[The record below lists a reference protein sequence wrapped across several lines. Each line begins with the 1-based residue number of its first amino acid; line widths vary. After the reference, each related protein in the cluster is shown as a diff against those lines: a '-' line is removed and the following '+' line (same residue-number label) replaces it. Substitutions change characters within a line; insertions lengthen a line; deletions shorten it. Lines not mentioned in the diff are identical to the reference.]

1 MTEKRMKIPKEGDV
15 VQVPS
20 LNQKAVVLKVEPLKE
35 EILVQVGR
43 MKMKLKLVD
52 VLNWWI
58 II

>member
-35 EILVQVGR
+35 EILVQAGR
-43 MKMKLKLVD
+43 MKLKLKLVD
-52 VLNWWI
+52 VLN
-58 II
+58 